1 VDSYMRAGID
11 AEVVKSSA
19 RKQQDELTLLR
30 RRCDDIERVLGNT
43 AAQAA
48 ALDRA
53 ARLARDAAGR
63 LAAATLE
70 ERAEVIRQP
79 DSRVVPLDDSRT
91 PALRICGFVS
101 DVALAHDSHSSDVHP
116 SSIEA

>member
-1 VDSYMRAGID
+1 
-11 AEVVKSSA
+11 
-19 RKQQDELTLLR
+19 LLR

-70 ERAEVIRQP
+70 ERAEVIRQL
-79 DSRVVPLDDSRT
+79 DIRVVPLDDSRT
-91 PALRICGFVS
+91 PALRICGFVRQ
-101 DVALAHDSHSSDVHP
+101 VALAHDRHSSDVHP

>member
-1 VDSYMRAGID
+1 M
-11 AEVVKSSA
+11 
-19 RKQQDELTLLR
+19 LR

-53 ARLARDAAGR
+53 AAGR

-70 ERAEVIRQP
+70 ERAEVIRQL
-79 DSRVVPLDDSRT
+79 DIRVVPLDDSRT
-91 PALRICGFVS
+91 PALRICGFVRE
-101 DVALAHDSHSSDVHP
+101 VALAHDSHSSDVHP